1 MPMVSVVLPVF
12 NCKKYIKDAVRSIL
26 EQSFRDF
33 EIVIV
38 DDGSRDGTEKIVLE
52 YGNLPGISLL
62 VHPENMGICRSLN
75 DGIGKSTSEYVA
87 IQHADDVSLPDR
99 LEKQVHYLD
108 THPGTGLVAG
118 LIQYVDKKGKKEKDN
133 WWLKKIRE
141 VADDPGIIRDTLL
154 EQNIIPHPTVMFRKR
169 ITETTGLYDPDA
181 FPTEDYDY
189 WLRISEQ
196 HDIGLIHD
204 VLCLYRRHKKQLTR
218 TEKMQRIREKTI
230 EAVWRAKERRGI
242 DP

>member
-1 MPMVSVVLPVF
+1 MTVRETEQ
-12 NCKKYIKDAVRSIL
+12 KKSFWSTAISRGSLCSSIL
-26 EQSFRDF
+26 R
-33 EIVIV
+33 IW
-38 DDGSRDGTEKIVLE
+38 G
-52 YGNLPGISLL
+52 Y
-62 VHPENMGICRSLN
+62 
-75 DGIGKSTSEYVA
+75 
-87 IQHADDVSLPDR
+87 
-99 LEKQVHYLD
+99 
-108 THPGTGLVAG
+108 AG

-169 ITETTGLYDPDA
+169 ITETIGLYDPDA